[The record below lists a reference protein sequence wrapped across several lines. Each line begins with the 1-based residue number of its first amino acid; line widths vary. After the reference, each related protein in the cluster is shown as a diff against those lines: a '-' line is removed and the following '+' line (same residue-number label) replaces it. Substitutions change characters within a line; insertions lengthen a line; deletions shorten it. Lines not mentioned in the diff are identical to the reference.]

1 MVKPEIV
8 GENLIL
14 RVEGMDRIWAF
25 KSELTIPLKHITDVR
40 MDEEVVHHWFH
51 GIKFPGAN
59 IPGVLT
65 AGTFYW
71 DGKRV
76 FWDIHHPTAAL
87 VISLADESY
96 NQLVIEVEDP
106 EALIGEINRNR
117 KHRSATNS

>member
-14 RVEGMDRIWAF
+14 RVEGMDKIWAL

-40 MDEEVVHHWFH
+40 MDEEVVHQWFH
-51 GIKFPGAN
+51 GIKFPGSN

-76 FWDIHHPTAAL
+76 FWDIHHPEAAL

-96 NQLVIEVEDP
+96 NELVIEVEDP
-106 EALIGEINRNR
+106 EALITDLNRIR
-117 KHRSATNS
+117 KH